1 MGLIASFFVRS
12 GQYVAYLSPFNL
24 KEISGVFIFFLVLGL
39 TFAAISMTGFFAY
52 LFVNRMGLNL
62 FKGYWPTVQVGLV
75 IFVLFDLIY
84 FPYRASGGDIVIYW
98 FILMAAS
105 MLAIGWVVAKIK
117 AKQTKETAF
126 IPTLF
131 FMIVFT
137 SAEWVPGLMVDGTD
151 YAWLMIIPLLACNAY
166 QILTLHRLPF
176 VEKKTEKQ
184 QSTVNLDKKKTK
196 DA

>member
-1 MGLIASFFVRS
+1 M
-12 GQYVAYLSPFNL
+12 
-24 KEISGVFIFFLVLGL
+24 FIFFLVLGL